1 LKGSVDGFSYFID
14 FKLFH
19 FLTRIIPVFQINNK
33 NIDFS
38 DLLPD
43 TVYQVRV
50 LAATKVGYGRIDQKD
65 WLWVD
70 YRTPSRGDCKFS

>member
-1 LKGSVDGFSYFID
+1 MSV
-14 FKLFH
+14 FKISNTNFDL
-19 FLTRIIPVFQINNK
+19 
-33 NIDFS
+33 S

-50 LAATKVGYGRIDQKD
+50 VAATKAGYWRRDQKD
-65 WLWVD
+65 WPWVD

>member
-1 LKGSVDGFSYFID
+1 MVSTISLILSYFI
-14 FKLFH
+14 
-19 FLTRIIPVFQINNK
+19 FLQESCLYLKSITKI
-33 NIDFS
+33 IDFS

-50 LAATKVGYGRIDQKD
+50 LAATKAGYGRIDQKD
-65 WLWVD
+65 WPWVD